1 MDFPS
6 RDIHFPDP
14 EYGGPAMSDYRNMRI
29 LSPAARTQIIAELQ
43 REYSETQFKF
53 PLDEWAKDRI
63 ATFSHSYDST
73 AQDSKRWGDDDYLNF
88 RKMNWEK
95 IRELLADFKADGRPI
110 RKSEMQSSLFDQ
122 QFYALLRDSFPV
134 SPYEASK
141 SGVWEYLTFVVLPD
155 VAHLRFDMFVE
166 GEKSSPSSSQA
177 IVTQSANIRDRHFGG
192 ERNTFKRLWVRSV
205 IAGDRISWLNLL
217 TEDNLFSF
225 FDRPNLLQNREKA
238 EYIFEALCTFRHFA
252 IESGLGGQEAIIR
265 DFLKR
270 IVRLMPLRNLDALP
284 NETFKKT
291 LREFFEESIQ
301 ELATGAEFKLHEL
314 FGVLEEAFEPE
325 ED

>member
-1 MDFPS
+1 
-6 RDIHFPDP
+6 
-14 EYGGPAMSDYRNMRI
+14 MSEYRNMRI

-43 REYSETQFKF
+43 REYAETQFKF
-53 PLDEWAKDRI
+53 PLDDWAKDRVS
-63 ATFSHSYDST
+63 TFSHSYDST
-73 AQDSKRWGDDDYLNF
+73 AQDSNRWGDEDYLNF
-88 RKMNWEK
+88 RKMNWGR
-95 IRELLADFKADGRPI
+95 IRDLLAEFKADGRPI
-110 RKSEMQSSLFDQ
+110 RKNEMQSSLFDQ
-122 QFYALLRDSFPV
+122 QFYALLRDNFPV
-134 SPYEASK
+134 SPYEASRP
-141 SGVWEYLTFVVLPD
+141 GVWEYLTFVVLPD

-166 GEKSSPSSSQA
+166 GEKSSLSSAQT

-205 IAGDRISWLNLL
+205 IAGDRIPWLNLL

-252 IESGLGGQEAIIR
+252 MQSGLGGQEAIIR

-284 NETFKKT
+284 NESFKKT
-291 LREFFEESIQ
+291 LSGFFGESIG
-301 ELATGAEFKLHEL
+301 ELSTDSSFKLPVL
-314 FGVLEEAFEPE
+314 FGVLEDIFES
-325 ED
+325 DDD